1 MNNCKQLFVSHDF
14 RSHSMLFAF
23 CLIYNWDALNLT
35 HRERYSYQIMV
46 LIVLMN
52 ISLATFDR
60 LRAHLGFLTHQ
71 WDCHGFIAERDLLNE
86 NSRQTITYFACMNAA
101 TFDNAY
107 VNAAGSHRY
116 YSWKKKQLLVGMSFI
131 FVSKIWFVN
140 GNVVQVR

>member
-107 VNAAGSHRY
+107 VY
-116 YSWKKKQLLVGMSFI
+116 ICKCSWFSSVLLMEEKNNYWLEWVLYL
-131 FVSKIWFVN
+131 
-140 GNVVQVR
+140 